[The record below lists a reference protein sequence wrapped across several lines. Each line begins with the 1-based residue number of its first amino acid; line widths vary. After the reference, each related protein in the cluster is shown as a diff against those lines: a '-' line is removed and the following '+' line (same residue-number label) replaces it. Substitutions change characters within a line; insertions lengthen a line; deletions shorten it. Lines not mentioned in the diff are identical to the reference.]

1 MKKLLLPL
9 LLFVI
14 FIGNGQTPPPKA
26 GDPQKIEAM
35 KVGFI
40 TNKLQLTPEEAK
52 VFWPIYNQYEAEKKA
67 ARKSTLGEKEDFKPL
82 DQLTDAEAQK
92 LIENQIAW
100 RSKELDLL
108 KKYVGEFKKV
118 LPVKK
123 VAKLLMVEEQFKKML
138 IEKAKENPQNQPK
151 PKP

>member
-1 MKKLLLPL
+1 M
-9 LLFVI
+9 
-14 FIGNGQTPPPKA
+14 
-26 GDPQKIEAM
+26 
-35 KVGFI
+35 
-40 TNKLQLTPEEAK
+40 
-52 VFWPIYNQYEAEKKA
+52 
-67 ARKSTLGEKEDFKPL
+67 

-123 VAKLLMVEEQFKKML
+123 VAKLLVLEEQFKKML